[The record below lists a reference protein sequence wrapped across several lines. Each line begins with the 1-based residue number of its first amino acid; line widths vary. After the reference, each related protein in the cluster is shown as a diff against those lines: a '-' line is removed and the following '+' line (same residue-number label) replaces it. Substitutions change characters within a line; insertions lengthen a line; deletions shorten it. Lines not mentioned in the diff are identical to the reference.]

1 MPGAVPFP
9 LYSRVDVI
17 HYGTMG
23 VHHVE
28 TQRITSSSGQ
38 HREKQGYQDRH
49 QALALQQV
57 PGQAA
62 REKIKNMQSVQDLAS
77 AVQRVIS
84 NVEKVIV
91 GKAEP
96 VAFSLIAV
104 ICRGHVLI
112 EDVPGVGKTV
122 LTKAIARSI
131 GCTFKRIQFTPDL
144 LPSDVTGV
152 SIYNQ
157 KTGNFEFRAGPIMA
171 QIVLA
176 DEINRATPKT
186 QSALLEAMEE
196 TQVTID
202 GVTYHLPEPFMVM
215 ATQNPIEYEGTFPLP
230 EAQLD
235 RFMMNIRLGY
245 PKSGDEM
252 NILDTH
258 QFHHPLDDL
267 AQIMT
272 SEELVQIQQQVR
284 SIHVDPS
291 IREYIVAIANAT
303 RNHNNIYLGASPRG
317 SLALFRASQAL
328 AAIRGRGYVIP
339 DDVKL
344 LTKPTL
350 AHRIIVTPAARVRAI
365 SSTAILDEILQT
377 VPVPGAWVGGGKG
390 R

>member
-1 MPGAVPFP
+1 
-9 LYSRVDVI
+9 
-17 HYGTMG
+17 
-23 VHHVE
+23 
-28 TQRITSSSGQ
+28 
-38 HREKQGYQDRH
+38 
-49 QALALQQV
+49 
-57 PGQAA
+57 
-62 REKIKNMQSVQDLAS
+62 MQSVQDLAT
-77 AVQRVIS
+77 AVQRVIG
-84 NVEKVIV
+84 NVERVIM

-104 ICRGHVLI
+104 ICHGHVLI

-157 KTGNFEFRAGPIMA
+157 KTGNFEFRPGPVMS

-245 PKSGDEM
+245 PKASDEM

-272 SEELVQIQQQVR
+272 AEELVQIQQQVR
-284 SIHVDPS
+284 AIHVDPS
-291 IREYIVAIANAT
+291 IREYIVAISGAT
-303 RNHNNIYLGASPRG
+303 RAHNSVYLGASPRG
-317 SLALFRASQAL
+317 SLALYRGSQAL
-328 AAIRGRGYVIP
+328 AAMRGRGYVIP

-344 LTKPTL
+344 LARPTL
-350 AHRIIVTPAARVRAI
+350 AHRITVTPASRVRVITSAA
-365 SSTAILDEILQT
+365 TLDEILQS
-377 VPVPGAWVGGGKG
+377 VPVPNAWVGGGKG

>member
-1 MPGAVPFP
+1 
-9 LYSRVDVI
+9 
-17 HYGTMG
+17 
-23 VHHVE
+23 
-28 TQRITSSSGQ
+28 
-38 HREKQGYQDRH
+38 
-49 QALALQQV
+49 
-57 PGQAA
+57 
-62 REKIKNMQSVQDLAS
+62 MQSVQDLAA
-77 AVQRVIS
+77 AVQRVIN
-84 NVEKVIV
+84 NVERVIV
-91 GKAEP
+91 GKAES

-104 ICRGHVLI
+104 ICNGHVLI

-131 GCTFKRIQFTPDL
+131 GCSFKRIQFTPDL

-157 KTGNFEFRAGPIMA
+157 KTGNFEFRAGPVMS

-196 TQVTID
+196 TQITID
-202 GVTYHLPEPFMVM
+202 GVTYPLPEPFMVM

-235 RFMMNIRLGY
+235 RFMMNIKLGY
-245 PKSGDEM
+245 PKVSDEM

-267 AQIMT
+267 EQIMAA
-272 SEELVQIQQQVR
+272 EELVVIQKQVK

-303 RNHNNIYLGASPRG
+303 RNHNSIYLGSSPRG
-317 SLALFRASQAL
+317 SLALYRASQAL

-365 SSTAILDEILQT
+365 TSSAVLDEILQS